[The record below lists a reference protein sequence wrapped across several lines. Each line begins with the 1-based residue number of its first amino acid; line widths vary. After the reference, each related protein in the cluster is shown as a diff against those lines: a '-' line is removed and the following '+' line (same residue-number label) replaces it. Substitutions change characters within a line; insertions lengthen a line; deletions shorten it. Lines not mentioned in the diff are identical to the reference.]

1 MRSVCIVLV
10 SLFAATISAQ
20 SGATE
25 SAGRDDPDRLYAGRT
40 DIGRAR
46 RAADLWSGALRRNSQ
61 DFDAAWKLSRADYW
75 LGGHTPEAER
85 RQFLESGVDA
95 GRAAV
100 ASAPNRPEGHFW
112 LAANMGAIAESYG
125 VRAGLKYRKP
135 VKDEL
140 ETILRIAPSF
150 MQGSADRVLGRWYF
164 KVPALLGGSRKLAE
178 EHLRASLKYNPN
190 STVSHVFLAELLIA
204 ERREAEAR
212 AELQAALAAPFDPEW
227 DPENQEYQ
235 QKARALLAT
244 LKP

>member
-1 MRSVCIVLV
+1 MSLV
-10 SLFAATISAQ
+10 AGTIAAQQGS
-20 SGATE
+20 TE
-25 SAGRDDPDRLYAGRT
+25 SPGRDDPDRLYAGRQDLT
-40 DIGRAR
+40 RAR
-46 RAADLWSGALRRNSQ
+46 RAADLWSAALRRNAQ
-61 DFDAAWKLSRADYW
+61 DFEAAWKLSRADYW
-75 LGGHTPEAER
+75 LGGHAPEPER
-85 RQFLESGVDA
+85 RKFLEAGVEA

-112 LAANMGAIAESYG
+112 LAANMGAIGESYG
-125 VRAGLKYRKP
+125 MAAGLKYRKP

-140 ETILRIAPSF
+140 ETLLRIDRSF
-150 MQGSADRVLGRWYF
+150 MQGSPDRVLGRWYF
-164 KVPALLGGSRKLAE
+164 KVPGFLGGSRKLAE

-212 AELQAALAAPFDPEW
+212 TELQAALAVPFDPEW